1 MQLQA
6 KRGSFLWRSPCTTS
20 GHLYAALARIL
31 PNHATTQNFPYHLSS
46 YILRNGNVI
55 NIKMGDSEVA
65 TEKLLHH
72 ISRLGRTNYSHRL
85 LATMNHLILSC
96 RPRWQLPW
104 TPQESSAPLCLSPS
118 HSTWAMFKYC
128 QRHNG
133 PKGRVQL
140 TKVTCLGHTIS
151 SYTNHFQD
159 LDQASISK
167 SQSYNTMSTKP
178 KLQNIDQI

>member
-31 PNHATTQNFPYHLSS
+31 PNHATTQNFPNQLSSTQNFPYHLSS

-65 TEKLLHH
+65 TEKLLNHT
-72 ISRLGRTNYSHRL
+72 STRTNYSHQL
-85 LATMNHLILSC
+85 LTTINHLILSC

-128 QRHNG
+128 QKHNG
-133 PKGRVQL
+133 PERWVQL
-140 TKVTCLGHTIS
+140 
-151 SYTNHFQD
+151 
-159 LDQASISK
+159 
-167 SQSYNTMSTKP
+167 
-178 KLQNIDQI
+178 